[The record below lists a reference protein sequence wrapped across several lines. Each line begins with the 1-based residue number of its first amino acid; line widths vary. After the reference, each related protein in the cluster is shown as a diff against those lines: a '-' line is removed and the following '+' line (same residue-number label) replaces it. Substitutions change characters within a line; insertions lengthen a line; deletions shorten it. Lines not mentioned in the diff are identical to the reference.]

1 MAAAKIEISLKQS
14 TLHQLDRLVRS
25 RDYRTRSEAIQL
37 ALEEKL
43 ARLERSRLTRE
54 CAKLDPKEEH
64 ALAESGL
71 ELAAPPTRS

>member
-1 MAAAKIEISLKQS
+1 MSAAKIGISLKQS
-14 TLHQLDRLVRS
+14 TLRQLDRLVRS

-43 ARLERSRLTRE
+43 ARLERSRLARE

-71 ELAAPPTRS
+71 DSEWPEY